1 MIRMR
6 FSLFGVLL
14 AGLAMFAS
22 LAHAARDDIG
32 GSFDLVDQ
40 DGRRVTDK
48 SLQGKP
54 VLLYFGF
61 TTCPDICP
69 LDLAK
74 MASIARKID
83 QALGIAVTPVFVS
96 IDPERDTPAKLKTYV
111 HYFGKDFVGL
121 TGSAQQI
128 ADIGD
133 KYHVYYK
140 KVPYGTDGNYMMA
153 HSTMM
158 FLLDADGGYLA
169 HYGRALTDA
178 DIATRAIATLRTQ
191 GTALTVAHTN

>member
-40 DGRRVTDK
+40 HGLA
-48 SLQGKP
+48 LQRLVGD
-54 VLLYFGF
+54 